1 MERWHKGHGR
11 NLLWDF
17 GGNSHHVKLGLE
29 LGLRLGGTAV
39 LYLGGCV
46 TRRLFNSN
54 TNNFA
59 ISAAL
64 VEVCALLNGI
74 YLFQK
79 STVNCLRWTI
89 AVAVFLHSRF
99 FAAATKFGR
108 HCGETSTRMTQVNVT
123 ISLSLSL
130 SLSLSV
136 CMEVPDVS
144 FSNEKHVWPAF
155 RPELANCRLN
165 CG

>member
-29 LGLRLGGTAV
+29 FGLRLGGTAV

-46 TRRLFNSN
+46 TRRLFNSK
-54 TNNFA
+54 TDNFA

-74 YLFQK
+74 YSFQK
-79 STVNCLRWTI
+79 STVKLLTLGDCGC
-89 AVAVFLHSRF
+89 RF
-99 FAAATKFGR
+99 FFAQPFFFCSGDQIWKALWRNFLVWHRLTLR
-108 HCGETSTRMTQVNVT
+108 
-123 ISLSLSL
+123 SLSM
-130 SLSLSV
+130 

-155 RPELANCRLN
+155 RPQLTNCRLN